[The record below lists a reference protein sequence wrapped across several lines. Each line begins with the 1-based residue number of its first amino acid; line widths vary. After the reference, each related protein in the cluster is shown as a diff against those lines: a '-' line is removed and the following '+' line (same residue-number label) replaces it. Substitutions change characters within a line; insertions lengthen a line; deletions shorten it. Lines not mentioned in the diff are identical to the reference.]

1 MQFKIIKNVWVFT
14 QLIKATKI
22 ELPFLN
28 FDKKR
33 VSKLVFFNF
42 RAMKE
47 TEKFS
52 YHWVAIE
59 TIFPYHG
66 IEHKSSIQLG
76 SIFLKMEFVNTIY

>member
-1 MQFKIIKNVWVFT
+1 
-14 QLIKATKI
+14 
-22 ELPFLN
+22 
-28 FDKKR
+28 
-33 VSKLVFFNF
+33 
-42 RAMKE
+42 MKE